1 LERVTIFGLEDWEKD
16 YLSPL
21 LKIPCEVFFCR
32 NGLSPDTASK
42 FGDSKAISVFIHDR
56 VTPQVLGLM
65 PGLKFIA
72 TRSTGFDHIDL
83 KTCKEKGIQVSN
95 VPSYGES
102 TVAEH
107 TFALILSLSR
117 NIHKAYVRTAKG
129 DFNLE
134 GLMGFDLKGKTIGV
148 VGAGHIGLHVVKMA
162 KGFGMNVLVFD
173 TRRDSFLEEI
183 MMFRYA
189 SLDELLGNSDIIT
202 LHLPYSEKTRH
213 LINTDN
219 IKRIKKGALL
229 INTARGGL
237 VDTGALTAALD
248 EGILGGAGLDVFEGE
263 ELIKEERELL
273 SRDFPVEK
281 MKTLLWNHILMKR
294 DNVVIT
300 PHIAFNS
307 REAVQRILETT
318 AENIIGYLGGETR
331 NIVS

>member
-1 LERVTIFGLEDWEKD
+1 MERVTIFGLEDWEKD
-16 YLSPL
+16 YLAPL

-42 FGDSKAISVFIHDR
+42 FRDSEAISVFVHDK
-56 VTPQVLGLM
+56 VTPQVLEMM

-83 KTCKEKGIQVSN
+83 AACRQRGITVSN
-95 VPSYGES
+95 VPSYGEA

-134 GLMGFDLKGKTIGV
+134 GLMGFDLKGKTLGV
-148 VGAGHIGLHVVKMA
+148 IGAGHIGLHVVKMA

-173 TRRDSFLEEI
+173 TRKDPFLEEI

-189 SLDELLGNSDIIT
+189 AFDELLGNSDIIT
-202 LHLPYSEKTRH
+202 LHVPYSEKTRH
-213 LINTDN
+213 LINMGN
-219 IKRIKKGALL
+219 IGRIKKGALL

-237 VDTGALTAALD
+237 VEPDALTRALD
-248 EGILGGAGLDVFEGE
+248 EGILSGAGLDVLEGE
-263 ELIKEERELL
+263 ELINEERELL
-273 SRDFPVEK
+273 SKDFPADK
-281 MKTLLWNHILMKR
+281 MKSLIRNHILMKR
-294 DNVVIT
+294 DDVVIT

-318 AENIIGYLGGETR
+318 AENIIGYLEGKPR
-331 NIVS
+331 NTLP

>member
-1 LERVTIFGLEDWEKD
+1 MKRVTIFGLEDWEKD
-16 YLSPL
+16 YMAPL
-21 LKIPCEVFFCR
+21 LKIPSEVFFCR
-32 NGLSPDTASK
+32 NGLTSETASK
-42 FGDSKAISVFIHDR
+42 FGDSEAISVFVHDR

-65 PGLKFIA
+65 PGLKFIS
-72 TRSTGFDHIDL
+72 TRSTGYDHIDL
-83 KTCKEKGIQVSN
+83 AACRQKGITVSN

-148 VGAGHIGLHVVKMA
+148 IGAGHIGLHVVKMA

-173 TRRDSFLEEI
+173 TRKDSFLEEI

-189 SLDELLGNSDIIT
+189 TLDELLGNSDIIT
-202 LHLPYSEKTRH
+202 LHVPYSEKTRH
-213 LINTDN
+213 MINMDN
-219 IKRIKKGALL
+219 IGRIKKGALL
-229 INTARGGL
+229 INTSRGGL
-237 VDTGALTAALD
+237 VEPDALTRALD
-248 EGILGGAGLDVFEGE
+248 EGILSGAGLDVLEGE

-273 SRDFPVEK
+273 SKDFPADK
-281 MKTLLWNHILMKR
+281 MKSLLRNHILMKR

-318 AENIIGYLGGETR
+318 AENIIGYLEGKPR
-331 NIVS
+331 NTVA

>member
-1 LERVTIFGLEDWEKD
+1 MERVTVFGLEDWEKD
-16 YLSPL
+16 YLAPL
-21 LKIPCEVFFCR
+21 LRIPSEVFFCR

-42 FGDSKAISVFIHDR
+42 FGDSAAISVFVHDR
-56 VTPQVLGLM
+56 VTPQVLDMM

-83 KTCKEKGIQVSN
+83 AACRQRGIAVSN

-148 VGAGHIGLHVVKMA
+148 IGAGHIGLHVVKMA
-162 KGFGMNVLVFD
+162 RGFGMNVLVFD
-173 TRRDSFLEEI
+173 TRKDAFLEEI

-189 SLDELLGNSDIIT
+189 DFDVLLSNSDIIT
-202 LHLPYSEKTRH
+202 LHVPYNEKTRH
-213 LINTDN
+213 MINMGN
-219 IKRIKKGALL
+219 IGRIKKGALL

-237 VDTGALTAALD
+237 VEPDALTRALD
-248 EGILGGAGLDVFEGE
+248 EGILSGAGLDVLEGE

-273 SRDFPVEK
+273 SKDFPADK
-281 MKTLLWNHILMKR
+281 MKSLLRNHILMKR
-294 DNVVIT
+294 DDVVVT

-318 AENIIGYLGGETR
+318 AENIIGYLEGKPR
-331 NIVS
+331 NPVL

>member
-1 LERVTIFGLEDWEKD
+1 MERVTIFGLEDWEKD
-16 YLSPL
+16 YLAPL

-32 NGLSPDTASK
+32 NGLTPETASK
-42 FGDSKAISVFIHDR
+42 FADSRAISVFVHDR

-65 PGLKFIA
+65 PGLKLIA

-83 KTCKEKGIQVSN
+83 AACRQKGITVSN
-95 VPSYGES
+95 VPSYGEA

-134 GLMGFDLKGKTIGV
+134 GLMGFDLKGKTLGV
-148 VGAGHIGLHVVKMA
+148 IGAGHIGLHVVKMA
-162 KGFGMNVLVFD
+162 KGFGLNVLVFD
-173 TRRDSFLEEI
+173 TRKDSFLEEI
-183 MMFRYA
+183 MMFKYA
-189 SLDELLGNSDIIT
+189 SLDEILRSSDIIT
-202 LHLPYSEKTRH
+202 LHVPYNEKTRH
-213 LINTDN
+213 LINMDN
-219 IKRIKKGALL
+219 IKTVKKGALL

-237 VDTGALTAALD
+237 VEPDALTWALD
-248 EGILGGAGLDVFEGE
+248 QGIIGGAGLDVLEGE

-273 SRDFPVEK
+273 SKDFPADK
-281 MKTLLWNHILMKR
+281 MKSLLRNHILMRR
-294 DNVVIT
+294 DDVVIT

-318 AENIIGYLGGETR
+318 AENIIGYLEGKPR
-331 NIVS
+331 NTVP